1 LSIIG
6 IIFDPEKWSSEGITA
21 AATLSIA
28 IFTIVLVVV
37 TNRQARLTK
46 DALVYTQRA
55 FVFVRNGQISIG
67 KDFQTEKIKN
77 FKASVTWEN
86 SGDTPTKN
94 LRLMINLAV
103 RPDIL
108 PDDFDFPDYEI
119 GDIPTL
125 LGPKASTSSAALEL
139 TREQMR
145 AVREGEAHLYIWGWA
160 EYDDVFPGTKRHR
173 TEFCQKW
180 WIGGDLINPG
190 KFSAGFT
197 WHHQHNGAD
206 GECMKPIQTESEK

>member
-6 IIFDPEKWSSEGITA
+6 IILDPEKWSSEGVTA

-28 IFTIVLVVV
+28 VFTIVLVVV

-46 DALVYTQRA
+46 DALIYTQRA
-55 FVFVRNGQISIG
+55 FVFVRNGQIAIG
-67 KDFQTEKIKN
+67 KDFKTDKVKN
-77 FKASVTWEN
+77 FKVSVTWEN

-94 LRLMINLAV
+94 MRMMINRFV
-103 RPDIL
+103 TPEPL

-119 GDIPTL
+119 GDIHTL
-125 LGPKASTSSAALEL
+125 LGPKSTISSVPLEIS
-139 TREQMR
+139 TEEMR
-145 AVREGEAHLYIWGWA
+145 AVREDESHLYVWGWA
-160 EYDDVFPGTKRHR
+160 EYGDVFPGTKRHR

-180 WIGGDLINPG
+180 WVGGDLINAS

-197 WHHQHNGAD
+197 WYHQHNGAD
-206 GECMKPIQTESEK
+206 GECMKPLQTESEV